1 MISWLNDIVE
11 KDLYELIE
19 VFMMN
24 LFWSHRDFIK
34 YTLIYE

>member
-1 MISWLNDIVE
+1 MISRLNDIVE

-24 LFWSHRDFIK
+24 LFLAAQRLHKVYS
-34 YTLIYE
+34 YL